1 MTNLGDAAF
10 SVYYQKQ
17 QYKEKI
23 AQPRYTHLF
32 I

>member
-1 MTNLGDAAF
+1 MSHLRDAVF

-23 AQPRYTHLF
+23 AQPWYTCS
-32 I
+32 